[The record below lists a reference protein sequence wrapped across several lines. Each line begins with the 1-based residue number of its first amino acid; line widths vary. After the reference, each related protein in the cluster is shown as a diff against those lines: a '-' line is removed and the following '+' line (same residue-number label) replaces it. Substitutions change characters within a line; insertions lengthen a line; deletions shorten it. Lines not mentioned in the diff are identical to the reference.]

1 MSKKK
6 SSKSKTIPSLNI
18 GISPKALET
27 SCNVLSE
34 ILGNQHVLYIK
45 KRNFHWNLIGERF
58 HTLHVFYEE
67 LYTGLEKAIDQTAE
81 RIRQLGGIA
90 PGSMAEFIKL
100 ASLKETSG
108 KLIHGEDS
116 IELLVSDH
124 EAVIRGLR
132 EAINAVSEDEGTT
145 DFLTGMLQA
154 HEQMAW
160 MLRSFLR

>member
-1 MSKKK
+1 MTKKK
-6 SSKSKTIPSLNI
+6 SSKKKAASSLHI
-18 GISPKALET
+18 GISQKALEK
-27 SCNVLSE
+27 SCKVLSE
-34 ILGNQHVLYIK
+34 ILADQHVLYIK

-67 LYTGLEKAIDQTAE
+67 QYTALEQSIDQTAE
-81 RIRQLGGIA
+81 RIRQLGGTS
-90 PGSMAEFIKL
+90 PGSMAEFLKL
-100 ASLKETSG
+100 ATLKENSG

-116 IELLVSDH
+116 LNELVSDH
-124 EAVIRGLR
+124 ESVIRALR
-132 EAINAVSEDEGTT
+132 KAIDAVSEDEGTA